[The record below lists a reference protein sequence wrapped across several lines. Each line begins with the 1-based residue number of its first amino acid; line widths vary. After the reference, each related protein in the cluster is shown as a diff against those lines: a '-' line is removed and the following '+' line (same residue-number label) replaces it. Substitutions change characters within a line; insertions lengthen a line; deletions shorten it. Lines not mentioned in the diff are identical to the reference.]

1 MLDFGIR
8 PHGYTFAVDDHR
20 GHCRAR
26 AGDRARA
33 RDLLSRLL
41 RTDSANVEYWVWM
54 SAVVDTDRER
64 IYCLESALQARPDQP
79 CRVRGLVI
87 LGARKPADAE
97 LAAALRIPRRQV
109 AAVSAIAPVA
119 RPARG

>member
-1 MLDFGIR
+1 MI
-8 PHGYTFAVDDHR
+8 TEAIAA
-20 GHCRAR
+20 AR

-33 RDLLSRLL
+33 RDLFSRLV
-41 RTDSANVEYWVWM
+41 RTDSANAEYWVWM

-64 IYCLESALQARPDQP
+64 IYCLESALKLDPTNRAAM
-79 CRVRGLVI
+79 RGLVI

-97 LAAALRIPRRQV
+97 LASVLRIPRRQV

-119 RPARG
+119 RGRRVNWGLDRKSVV